1 MQFPEMGIRG
11 FNFWSLISRGR
22 ARAIAF
28 RFVFVRRIEVD
39 GAEGFKNAPLAA
51 KFYILFERG
60 GDGFFLGAMSPG
72 ATGGLD
78 QSVVQC
84 EADRHRQTIAHGDG

>member
-28 RFVFVRRIEVD
+28 RFVVVGRIEVD
-39 GAEGFKNAPLAA
+39 GAEGFKNALLAA
-51 KFYILFERG
+51 KFYIFFERG
-60 GDGFFLGAMSPG
+60 GDGFFLGAMSSG
-72 ATGGLD
+72 AAGRFD
-78 QSVVQC
+78 QSFVQR
-84 EADRHRQTIAHGDG
+84 EADRHRQTISYGDG